1 MNAASNRWFGWARAT
16 LVRMSTETKPKY
28 RAATHLIHPAR
39 TVPSGFQSLVPGT
52 ERASTVLFE
61 NIDKWKNRSG
71 FDESI
76 YTYGTSGTPTTRD
89 LQNRIAEWEGG
100 FASVLFPSGL
110 AAVAY
115 AFIPFVAPGDHVL
128 IPSNV
133 YDPVKTLANGLLKQM
148 NVHVEQYDPMI
159 GGDIA
164 ALIRLNTKLVWVET
178 PGSITMEVSDL
189 SAIAEAAHKAGAL
202 VAIDNTYSAG
212 WYLRAFEK
220 GADISVHALT
230 KYPAGHSDLVMGSI
244 TTRDEATWK
253 LVKNAALQT
262 GQCVAPDDAYLVLR
276 GLPTMPLRIKHCEK
290 VALEIAQWID
300 AQDYVAMV
308 LHPALP
314 QCPGHS
320 IWKRDFTGSTGVF
333 SFVLEDQFGADAA
346 TRFIEALELFQ
357 IGASWGGIG
366 SLALTYD
373 LTKSRP
379 NWPHIGALIRLN
391 IGLEDPEDLK
401 EDLMRGFAAL

>member
-1 MNAASNRWFGWARAT
+1 MAKKHPGT
-16 LVRMSTETKPKY
+16 L
-28 RAATHLIHPAR
+28 LIHPPRPIPA
-39 TVPSGFQSLVPGT
+39 GFRSLVPGT

-61 NIDKWKNRSG
+61 NTGKWKTRSG

-100 FASVLFPSGL
+100 FNTVLFPSGL

-115 AFIPFVAPGDHVL
+115 AFLPFVEPGDHVL

-133 YDPVKTLANGLLKQM
+133 YDPVKTLANGLLKRM
-148 NVHVEQYDPMI
+148 NVAVEQYDPLI
-159 GGDIA
+159 GAGIA
-164 ALIRLNTKLVWVET
+164 ALIKPNTQVVWVET

-189 SAIAEAAHKAGAL
+189 PAIAAAAHAAGAL

-212 WYLRAFEK
+212 WYLRAFEL

-244 TTRDEATWK
+244 TTKDEATWRR
-253 LVKNAALQT
+253 VKDMALQT
-262 GQCVAPDDAYLVLR
+262 GQCCAPDDVYLVLR
-276 GLPTMPLRIKHCEK
+276 GLPTMPLRIKHTER
-290 VALEIAQWID
+290 VALDIARWLKTQS
-300 AQDYVAMV
+300 AVKLV

-314 QCPGHS
+314 ECPGHE

-333 SFVLEDQFGADAA
+333 SFVLQDQYDADAA
-346 TRFIEALELFQ
+346 ARFIDALEFFG

-373 LTKSRP
+373 LAKSRT
-379 NWPHIGALIRLN
+379 NWSHTGALLRLN
-391 IGLEDPEDLK
+391 IGLEDEQDLRH
-401 EDLMRGFAAL
+401 DLARGFAAL

>member
-1 MNAASNRWFGWARAT
+1 MTKKRPST
-16 LVRMSTETKPKY
+16 L
-28 RAATHLIHPAR
+28 LIHPSRA
-39 TVPSGFQSLVPGT
+39 VPPGFRSLVPGT

-61 NIDKWKNRSG
+61 NIGKWKSRSG

-100 FASVLFPSGL
+100 FNSVLFPSGL

-115 AFIPFVAPGDHVL
+115 AFLPFVEPGDHVL

-133 YDPVKTLANGLLKQM
+133 YDPVKTLANGLLKRM
-148 NVHVEQYDPMI
+148 NVTVEQYDPLM
-159 GGDIA
+159 GAGIA
-164 ALIRLNTKLVWVET
+164 ARIKPNTKVVWVET

-189 SAIAEAAHKAGAL
+189 PAIAAAAHAAGAL

-212 WYLRAFEK
+212 WYLRAFEM

-244 TTRDEATWK
+244 TTKDEATWRR
-253 LVKNAALQT
+253 VKDMALQT
-262 GQCVAPDDAYLVLR
+262 GQCCAPDDVYLVLR
-276 GLPTMPLRIKHCEK
+276 GLPTMPLRIRHTER
-290 VALEIAQWID
+290 VAFDIARWLKTQP
-300 AQDYVAMV
+300 AVKLV

-314 QCPGHS
+314 DCPGHE

-333 SFVLEDQFGADAA
+333 SLVLHDQYGADAA
-346 TRFIEALELFQ
+346 ARFIDALEFFAV
-357 IGASWGGIG
+357 GASWGGIG

-373 LTKSRP
+373 LAKSRP
-379 NWPHIGALIRLN
+379 NWPHKGALIRLN
-391 IGLEDPEDLK
+391 IGLEDENDLREDLA
-401 EDLMRGFAAL
+401 RGFAAL

>member
-1 MNAASNRWFGWARAT
+1 
-16 LVRMSTETKPKY
+16 MSKKNPTT
-28 RAATHLIHPAR
+28 ALIHPVR
-39 TVPSGFQSLVPGT
+39 EVPSGFRALMPGT

-61 NIDKWKNRSG
+61 NVSKWKNRSG

-115 AFIPFVAPGDHVL
+115 AFLPFVAPGDHVL

-133 YDPVKTLANGLLKQM
+133 YDPVKTLSNGLLKQM
-148 NVHVEQYDPMI
+148 GVTVEQYDPLV
-159 GGDIA
+159 GAGIA
-164 ALIRLNTKLVWVET
+164 ALIKPNTKIVWVET
-178 PGSITMEVSDL
+178 PGSITMELSDL
-189 SAIAEAAHKAGAL
+189 PAIAKAAHAAGAL
-202 VAIDNTYSAG
+202 VAIDNTYTAG
-212 WYLRAFEK
+212 WYLRAFEL

-244 TTRDEATWK
+244 TAKDEATWK
-253 LVKNAALQT
+253 RVKDMALQT
-262 GQCVAPDDAYLVLR
+262 GQCVAPDDVYFVLR
-276 GLPTMPLRIKHCEK
+276 GLPTMPIRIKHVER
-290 VALEIAQWID
+290 VALDLAHWLKAQPQIK
-300 AQDYVAMV
+300 AV

-314 QCPGHS
+314 DCPGHD

-333 SFVLEDQFGADAA
+333 SIVFQDQYGAESAA
-346 TRFIEALELFQ
+346 RFIEALELFG

-373 LTKSRP
+373 LKKSRA
-379 NWPHIGALIRLN
+379 NWPHKGALVRLN
-391 IGLEDPEDLK
+391 IGLEDENDLRN
-401 EDLMRGFAAL
+401 DLERALKGL

>member
-1 MNAASNRWFGWARAT
+1 M
-16 LVRMSTETKPKY
+16 MSKSKKSPR
-28 RAATHLIHPAR
+28 RAATNLIHPAR
-39 TVPSGFQSLVPGT
+39 EVARNFRSLAPGT
-52 ERASTVLFE
+52 ERASTVLFD
-61 NIDKWKNRSG
+61 NIAKWHSRSG

-100 FASVLFPSGL
+100 YNAVLFPSGL

-115 AFIPFVAPGDHVL
+115 AFLPFVQPGDHVL
-128 IPSNV
+128 VPTNV

-148 NVHVEQYDPMI
+148 NVAVEQYDPMI
-159 GGDIA
+159 GAGIA
-164 ALIRLNTKLVWVET
+164 AQIKANTKIVWVET

-189 SAIAEAAHKAGAL
+189 PAIAEAAHKAGAL

-244 TTRDEATWK
+244 TTKDEATWRA
-253 LVKNAALQT
+253 VKNLALQT
-262 GQCVAPDDAYLVLR
+262 GQCVAPDDAYLALR
-276 GLPTMPLRIKHCEK
+276 GLPTMPLRIKHVER
-290 VALEIAQWID
+290 VALELAQWLS
-300 AQDYVAMV
+300 AQSSVGKV
-308 LHPALP
+308 LHPALS

-320 IWKRDFTGSTGVF
+320 IWKRDFTGATGVF
-333 SFVLEDQFGADAA
+333 SFVLKDQYGADAA
-346 TRFIEALELFQ
+346 ARFIEALQLFQ
-357 IGASWGGIG
+357 IGASWGGVG

-373 LTKSRP
+373 LHKSRP
-379 NWPHIGALIRLN
+379 NWPHKGALIRLN
-391 IGLEDPEDLK
+391 IGLEDESDLK

>member
-1 MNAASNRWFGWARAT
+1 MTTKQPAT
-16 LVRMSTETKPKY
+16 L
-28 RAATHLIHPAR
+28 LIHPERA
-39 TVPSGFQSLVPGT
+39 VPGGFRSLVPGT

-89 LQNRIAEWEGG
+89 LQNRLAEWEGG
-100 FASVLFPSGL
+100 FATVLFPSGL

-115 AFIPFVAPGDHVL
+115 AFLPFVAPGDHVL
-128 IPSNV
+128 IPANV
-133 YDPVKTLANGLLKQM
+133 YDPVKTLANGLLKRM
-148 NVHVEQYDPMI
+148 NVTVEQYDPLV
-159 GGDIA
+159 GAGIA
-164 ALIRLNTKLVWVET
+164 AQIKPNTRLVWVET

-189 SAIAEAAHKAGAL
+189 PAIAAAAHAAGAL

-212 WYLRAFEK
+212 WYLRAFEL

-244 TTRDEATWK
+244 TAKDEATWK
-253 LVKNAALQT
+253 RVKDMALQT
-262 GQCVAPDDAYLVLR
+262 GQCCAPDDVYLVLR
-276 GLPTMPLRIKHCEK
+276 GLPTMPLRIRHVER
-290 VALEIAQWID
+290 VTNDIAQWMQPRPEIK
-300 AQDYVAMV
+300 QV

-314 QCPGHS
+314 GSPGHE

-333 SFVLEDQFGADAA
+333 SFVLHDQYGVDAA
-346 TRFIEALELFQ
+346 ALFIEALLFFG

-373 LTKSRP
+373 LAKSRTH
-379 NWPHIGALIRLN
+379 WPHKGALIRLN
-391 IGLEDPEDLK
+391 IGLEDGRDLK
-401 EDLMRGFAAL
+401 ADLERGFAAL

>member
-1 MNAASNRWFGWARAT
+1 MTAKQPAT
-16 LVRMSTETKPKY
+16 L
-28 RAATHLIHPAR
+28 LIHPERA
-39 TVPSGFQSLVPGT
+39 VPGGFRSLVPGT

-89 LQNRIAEWEGG
+89 LQNRLAEWEGG
-100 FASVLFPSGL
+100 FATVLFPSGL

-115 AFIPFVAPGDHVL
+115 AFLPFVAPGDHVL
-128 IPSNV
+128 IPANV
-133 YDPVKTLANGLLKQM
+133 YDPVKTLANGLLKRM
-148 NVHVEQYDPMI
+148 NVTVEQYDPLV
-159 GGDIA
+159 GAGIA
-164 ALIRLNTKLVWVET
+164 AQIKPNTKLVWVET

-189 SAIAEAAHKAGAL
+189 PAIAAAAHAAGAL

-212 WYLRAFEK
+212 WYLRAFEL

-244 TTRDEATWK
+244 TARDEATWK
-253 LVKNAALQT
+253 RVKDMALQT
-262 GQCVAPDDAYLVLR
+262 GQCCAPDDVYLVLR
-276 GLPTMPLRIKHCEK
+276 GLPTMPLRIKHVER
-290 VALEIAQWID
+290 VTNEIAQWM
-300 AQDYVAMV
+300 QTRPEVKQV

-314 QCPGHS
+314 GSPGHD

-333 SFVLEDQFGADAA
+333 SFILHDQYGADAA
-346 TRFIEALELFQ
+346 ARFIEALEFFG

-373 LTKSRP
+373 LAKSRT
-379 NWPHIGALIRLN
+379 NWPHQGALIRLN
-391 IGLEDPEDLK
+391 IGLEDERDLK
-401 EDLMRGFAAL
+401 ADLERGFAAL

>member
-1 MNAASNRWFGWARAT
+1 MTTKQPAT
-16 LVRMSTETKPKY
+16 L
-28 RAATHLIHPAR
+28 LIHPERA
-39 TVPSGFQSLVPGT
+39 VPGGFRSLVPGT

-61 NIDKWKNRSG
+61 NVSKWKNRSG

-89 LQNRIAEWEGG
+89 LQNRLAEWEGG
-100 FASVLFPSGL
+100 FATVLFPSGL

-115 AFIPFVAPGDHVL
+115 AFLPFVAPGDHVL
-128 IPSNV
+128 IPANV
-133 YDPVKTLANGLLKQM
+133 YDPVKTLANGLLKRM
-148 NVHVEQYDPMI
+148 NVTVEQYDPLV
-159 GGDIA
+159 GAGIA
-164 ALIRLNTKLVWVET
+164 AQIKPNTRLVWVET

-189 SAIAEAAHKAGAL
+189 PAIAAAAHAAGAL

-212 WYLRAFEK
+212 WYLRAFEL

-244 TTRDEATWK
+244 TAKDETTWK
-253 LVKNAALQT
+253 RVKDMALQT
-262 GQCVAPDDAYLVLR
+262 GQCCAPDDVYLVLR
-276 GLPTMPLRIKHCEK
+276 GLPTMPLRIRHVER
-290 VALEIAQWID
+290 VTNDIAQWI
-300 AQDYVAMV
+300 QTRPEVKLV

-314 QCPGHS
+314 GSPGHE

-333 SFVLEDQFGADAA
+333 SFVLHDQYGADAA
-346 TRFIEALELFQ
+346 ARFIEALEFFG

-373 LTKSRP
+373 LAKSRTH
-379 NWPHIGALIRLN
+379 WPHKGALIRLN
-391 IGLEDPEDLK
+391 IGLEDERDLK
-401 EDLMRGFAAL
+401 ADLERGFAAL

>member
-1 MNAASNRWFGWARAT
+1 M
-16 LVRMSTETKPKY
+16 TKPASV
-28 RAATHLIHPAR
+28 RRRPATNLIHPAR
-39 TVPSGFQSLVPGT
+39 PVSPGFRSLMPGT

-61 NIDKWKNRSG
+61 NTEKWKTRSG

-100 FASVLFPSGL
+100 FNSVLFPSGL

-115 AFIPFVAPGDHVL
+115 AFIPFVQPGDHVL

-133 YDPVKTLANGLLKQM
+133 YEPVKTLANGLLKQM
-148 NVHVEQYDPMI
+148 NVIVEQYDPMI
-159 GGDIA
+159 GAGIA
-164 ALIRLNTKLVWVET
+164 AQMKPNTKLVWVET

-189 SAIAEAAHKAGAL
+189 PAIAEAAHNGGAL

-244 TTRDEATWK
+244 TLRDEATWRR
-253 LVKNAALQT
+253 VKDAALQT

-276 GLPTMPLRIKHCEK
+276 GLPTMPMRIQHVER
-290 VALEIAQWID
+290 VATDIAHWLIARKQ
-300 AQDYVAMV
+300 VGKV
-308 LHPALP
+308 LHPALS
-314 QCPGHS
+314 QCPGHL
-320 IWKRDFTGSTGVF
+320 IWKRDFTGATGVF
-333 SFVLEDQFGADAA
+333 SFILNDEFGADAA
-346 TRFIEALELFQ
+346 ARFIDALELFQ
-357 IGASWGGIG
+357 IGASWGGVG

-373 LTKSRP
+373 LAKSRP
-379 NWPHIGALIRLN
+379 NWPHKGALIRLN
-391 IGLEDPEDLK
+391 IGLEDLEDLK
-401 EDLMRGFAAL
+401 EDLLRGFAAL

>member
-1 MNAASNRWFGWARAT
+1 MTKKNRST
-16 LVRMSTETKPKY
+16 L
-28 RAATHLIHPAR
+28 LIHPSR
-39 TVPSGFQSLVPGT
+39 EVPTGFRSLVPGT

-61 NIDKWKNRSG
+61 NTGKWKTRSG

-100 FASVLFPSGL
+100 FNTVLFPSGL

-115 AFIPFVAPGDHVL
+115 AFLPFVEPGDHVL

-133 YDPVKTLANGLLKQM
+133 YDPLKTLANGLLKRM
-148 NVHVEQYDPMI
+148 NVAVEQYDPLI
-159 GGDIA
+159 GAGIA
-164 ALIRLNTKLVWVET
+164 AQVKRNTRIVWVET

-189 SAIAEAAHKAGAL
+189 PAIAAAAHAAGAL

-212 WYLRAFEK
+212 WYLRAFEL

-244 TTRDEATWK
+244 TTKDEPTWRR
-253 LVKNAALQT
+253 VKDMALQT
-262 GQCVAPDDAYLVLR
+262 GQCCAPDDVYLVLR
-276 GLPTMPLRIKHCEK
+276 GLPTMPMRIKHTER
-290 VALEIAQWID
+290 VALAIAHWLKTQP
-300 AQDYVAMV
+300 AVKLV

-314 QCPGHS
+314 ECPGHET
-320 IWKRDFTGSTGVF
+320 WMRDFSGSTGVF
-333 SFVLEDQFGADAA
+333 SFVLNDSYDADAA
-346 TRFIEALELFQ
+346 ARFIDALEIFG
-357 IGASWGGIG
+357 IGASWAGIG

-373 LTKSRP
+373 LAKSRTS
-379 NWPHIGALIRLN
+379 WPHKGALIRLN
-391 IGLEDPEDLK
+391 IGLEDESDLRD
-401 EDLMRGFAAL
+401 DLSRGFAAL

>member
-1 MNAASNRWFGWARAT
+1 MAKKHPGT
-16 LVRMSTETKPKY
+16 L
-28 RAATHLIHPAR
+28 LIHPPR
-39 TVPSGFQSLVPGT
+39 PIPGGFRSLVPGT

-61 NIDKWKNRSG
+61 NIGKWKTRSG

-100 FASVLFPSGL
+100 FNTVLFPSGL

-115 AFIPFVAPGDHVL
+115 AFLPFVEPGDHVL

-133 YDPVKTLANGLLKQM
+133 YDPVKTLANGLLKRM
-148 NVHVEQYDPMI
+148 NVLVEQYDPLI
-159 GGDIA
+159 GAGIR
-164 ALIRLNTKLVWVET
+164 ALIKPNTQVVWVET

-189 SAIAEAAHKAGAL
+189 PAIAAAAHAAGAL

-212 WYLRAFEK
+212 WYLRAFEL

-244 TTRDEATWK
+244 TTKDEATWRR
-253 LVKNAALQT
+253 VKDMALQT
-262 GQCVAPDDAYLVLR
+262 GQCCAPDDVYLVLR
-276 GLPTMPLRIKHCEK
+276 GLPTMPLRIKHTER
-290 VALEIAQWID
+290 VALDIARWLKTQS
-300 AQDYVAMV
+300 AVKLV

-314 QCPGHS
+314 ECPGHEM
-320 IWKRDFTGSTGVF
+320 WKRDFTGSTGVF
-333 SFVLEDQFGADAA
+333 SFVLHDKYDADAA
-346 TRFIEALELFQ
+346 ARFIDALEFFGV
-357 IGASWGGIG
+357 GASWGGIG

-373 LTKSRP
+373 LAKSRT
-379 NWPHIGALIRLN
+379 NWPHKGALIRLN
-391 IGLEDPEDLK
+391 IGLEDEQDLRH
-401 EDLMRGFAAL
+401 DLARGFAAL